1 MGHHAMP
8 THDVLARMAWERG
21 QAALS
26 SGEVREAARWL
37 DRAHRLA
44 PHDPTV
50 RLALASALLG
60 LDAARAEA
68 LFAEIAEGHDVREV
82 QLGLAAARWRLGD
95 TVGAAAALAR
105 GLSRHVAPPDDGW
118 IALADAIAP
127 EGWCAVATNGRLV
140 TGPGPGHGTTA
151 GLELA
156 LDGLASRGSRLP
168 RHWRDGRRLD
178 VARKGRALIGSP
190 IDVTALV
197 RVEGLVAWRDG
208 KLAGWAWH
216 PGDPGRP
223 VTLTFHPAQGRPRR
237 VVADDAMAAADGAA
251 VLARPRRFVLRLPAS
266 SGPVAVQGDDGRA
279 LAGSPLETRDV
290 LAAPSVA
297 APPAAAPPGAVPRR
311 RQIAIVIPV
320 HDGVDATTACLRSVL
335 RARPPGVPVIVVDDG
350 SRDPSLVAAL
360 EVKARR
366 GRIQLIRH
374 TENRGFPAA
383 ANAGLA
389 AAGGRDVLLLNSDT
403 LVVPG
408 FAERLRNAAYAAP
421 DIATACPLSNN
432 ATILSY
438 PVAGA
443 AAPMPDLGGTCRMD
457 ALAARANAGRIV
469 SIPTPVGFCMFM
481 RHDALASVGAFRAD
495 VFGRGYGEE
504 NDLAMRA
511 RGAGWRH
518 VAVPGV
524 YVAHAG
530 GASFG
535 ALAPILQQQ
544 AQEILCR
551 LHPHYPEL
559 IVAHH
564 AADPLAESRRRLDMA
579 RWRAAR
585 PRRSRAVLLVT
596 HAKGGGVARAVAERC
611 AALRCENLR
620 PIVLQPAPDGGDGCV
635 AADDGSGLFPNL
647 RFSLPR
653 EMPVL
658 VRFLRAEHP
667 ERMELHHLLGHVPQ
681 VLDLPRILDIPYDA
695 VAHDHG
701 WFCPRLTLSDDDGR
715 YCGEPDLAGCE
726 ACVAQR
732 GSRLETWQSVAQ
744 LRRQSG
750 GILRRAGRVIVPGV
764 DIAARIRRHF
774 PRVRTIIA
782 PPEAD
787 NGFAPVQAP
796 GGNPRRIVVIGA
808 IGAEKGFHVLRA
820 AGQDAAARRLD
831 LEFVLVGHSIDDV
844 ALLETGKIFVTGLY
858 RRAEAV
864 ALIRA
869 QNAALALLP
878 SIVPETWCY
887 ALSEAWAA
895 GLRVAAFD
903 LGEQA
908 GRIRR
913 TGRGILLPLGLPAT
927 ALNDALL
934 AAC

>member
-1 MGHHAMP
+1 MP

-26 SGEVREAARWL
+26 SGEAREAARWL

-44 PHDPTV
+44 PDDPTV

-68 LFAEIAEGHDVREV
+68 LFAGLVEGHDVREV
-82 QLGLAAARWRLGD
+82 QLGLAAACWRLGD
-95 TVGAAAALAR
+95 LAGAAVALAR

-118 IALADAIAP
+118 VALADAIAP
-127 EGWCAVATNGRLV
+127 DGWCAVATDGGLV
-140 TGPGPGHGTTA
+140 TGPSLGRGTTA

-156 LDGLASRGSRLP
+156 LDGQASRGPRLP

-178 VARKGRALIGSP
+178 VARNGRVLIGSP

-197 RVEGLVAWRDG
+197 RVEGLAAWRDG
-208 KLAGWAWH
+208 TLAGWAWH

-223 VTLTFHPAQGRPRR
+223 VTLSIHSRQGRPRR
-237 VVADDAMAAADGAA
+237 VVADDAMSAADGAA
-251 VLARPRRFVLRLPAS
+251 LLARPRGFILRLPAS
-266 SGPVAVQGDDGRA
+266 SGPVVVRGDDGQA
-279 LAGSPLETRDV
+279 LAGSPVETRDV
-290 LAAPSVA
+290 PAAH
-297 APPAAAPPGAVPRR
+297 PAAAPPGAVPRR

-320 HDGVDATTACLRSVL
+320 HDGADATAECLQSVL
-335 RARPPGVPVIVVDDG
+335 RARPQGASVIVVDDG
-350 SRDPSLVAAL
+350 SRDTSLVAAL
-360 EVKARR
+360 EGEARR
-366 GRIQLIRH
+366 GRIRLIRH
-374 TENRGFPAA
+374 PESRGFPAA

-403 LVVPG
+403 LVAPG

-438 PVAGA
+438 PIAGA
-443 AAPMPDLGGTCRMD
+443 ATPMPDFGGTCRMD

-481 RHDALASVGAFRAD
+481 RHDAVARVGAFRAD

-524 YVAHAG
+524 FVAHAG

-535 ALAPILQQQ
+535 ALAPALRQR
-544 AQEILCR
+544 AQEILSR

-559 IVAHH
+559 IAAHR
-564 AADPLAESRRRLDMA
+564 AADPLADARRRLDMA

-585 PRRSRAVLLVT
+585 PRRSRALLLLT

-620 PIVLQPAPDGGDGCV
+620 PIVLRPAPGGGDGCLAV
-635 AADDGSGLFPNL
+635 DDGSGAFPNL

-653 EMPVL
+653 EMPAL
-658 VRFLRAEHP
+658 MRFLRSENP
-667 ERMELHHLLGHVPQ
+667 ERMELHHLLGHVPE
-681 VLDLPRILDIPYDA
+681 VLDLPRILAIPYDA

-701 WFCPRLTLSDDDGR
+701 WFCPRLTLSGDDGR
-715 YCGEPDLAGCE
+715 YCGEPELAGCE

-732 GSRLETWQSVAQ
+732 GSRLETGQSVAQ
-744 LRRQSG
+744 LRRQSS
-750 GILRRAGRVIVPGV
+750 GILRRAVRVIVPGA
-764 DIAARIRRHF
+764 DIAARVRRHF
-774 PRVRTIIA
+774 PRVRTTIV

-787 NGFAPVQAP
+787 AGFVPAPAP
-796 GGNPRRIVVIGA
+796 GGNPRRVVVIGA

-831 LEFVLVGHSIDDV
+831 LEFVLVGHSVDDV
-844 ALLETGKIFVTGLY
+844 ALMETGKIFVTGLY
-858 RRAEAV
+858 HRAEAV

-869 QNAALALLP
+869 QHASLALLP

-887 ALSEAWAA
+887 ALSEAWEA

-913 TGRGILLPLGLPAT
+913 TGRGILFPLGLPAT